1 VQCPAGKRRAF
12 VRGDAQIQIP
22 LGAGPGEAQDF
33 SQAIGVLPARMQLEA
48 AGRIKQNKRLQL
60 DDEQSAALSRR
71 SWNVPARMTQR
82 SAEPRSQ
89 LKR

>member
-1 VQCPAGKRRAF
+1 MRLETAG
-12 VRGDAQIQIP
+12 
-22 LGAGPGEAQDF
+22 
-33 SQAIGVLPARMQLEA
+33 S
-48 AGRIKQNKRLQL
+48 IKQNKRLQR
-60 DDEQSAALSRR
+60 DDEQSAALSWR

>member
-1 VQCPAGKRRAF
+1 
-12 VRGDAQIQIP
+12 
-22 LGAGPGEAQDF
+22 
-33 SQAIGVLPARMQLEA
+33 MQLEA

-60 DDEQSAALSRR
+60 DDERSAALSRR

>member
-1 VQCPAGKRRAF
+1 
-12 VRGDAQIQIP
+12 
-22 LGAGPGEAQDF
+22 
-33 SQAIGVLPARMQLEA
+33 MQLEA

-82 SAEPRSQ
+82 SAAAISIETLIGWLLKQKPCADRARRSGV
-89 LKR
+89 RPVVNRHSS